1 MPSNHRI
8 LCCLL
13 LLLPSIFPSIRV
25 FSNESALHIRWSKYW
40 RFSFSIS
47 SSNEYSGLISLVL
60 TSLISLQS
68 KGFSRV
74 FSNTTVQKHQFFG
87 IQPSLWPSSHT
98 HYIDIYLW
106 LAIVLRWVVTS
117 FLFPRIPVCSCF
129 CQMYMTRNNMH
140 HFQDRSYTQLIG
152 LLYVL
157 FFFICLTTCKG
168 PPRNK
173 DWQSHKLQMPC
184 GRPLAKPEVYGQHTK
199 SVSIMWST
207 LVAQSCLTLCD
218 TSRPLPAMNCAAC
231 QALLSMESSRQECQK
246 E

>member
-1 MPSNHRI
+1 MSSNH
-8 LCCLL
+8 LVLSPFSSCLQSFLASGSFLMSQLFTLGGQSIGDSVLASVL
-13 LLLPSIFPSIRV
+13 LMNIQDWFPLGLTV
-25 FSNESALHIRWSKYW
+25 L
-40 RFSFSIS
+40 IS
-47 SSNEYSGLISLVL
+47 S
-60 TSLISLQS
+60 QS
-68 KGFSRV
+68 KDSRV

-87 IQPSLWPSSHT
+87 IQPSLWPSSHI
-98 HYIDIYLW
+98 HSIDIYLW
-106 LAIVLRWVVTS
+106 LLTVLRWVVTG

-129 CQMYMTRNNMH
+129 CQMYVTRNNMH
-140 HFQDRSYTQLIG
+140 HFQDRSYMQLIG
-152 LLYVL
+152 LFYVL

-173 DWQSHKLQMPC
+173 DWQSHKSQMPC
-184 GRPLAKPEVYGQHTK
+184 GSPLAKPEVYGQHTK